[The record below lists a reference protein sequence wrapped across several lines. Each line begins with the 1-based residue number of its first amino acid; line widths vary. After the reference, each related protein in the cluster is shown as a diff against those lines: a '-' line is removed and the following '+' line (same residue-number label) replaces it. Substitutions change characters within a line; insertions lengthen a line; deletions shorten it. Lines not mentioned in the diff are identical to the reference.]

1 MIWCVEDDP
10 AIRDIEV
17 YALSSVGFE
26 AKGFCDGASFL
37 SALKNEK
44 VPPELIVLDV
54 MLPGT
59 DGMELLRRLKAS
71 ETYKNIPVVMAT
83 AKSAE
88 YDKIQGLD
96 GGADY
101 YVTKPFGVMEFISC
115 IKAVLRRT
123 GAEKSENLLRI
134 GGLSVNTDEHTVTAD
149 GERITLT
156 YKEFELLRLFITHI
170 GKAFTRDN
178 LFAKVWGMDYCG
190 ETRTVDMHIKTLREK
205 LGKYGGL
212 IKTVRGVGYRMEADE
227 TNGGKEENKLLDD

>member
-37 SALKNEK
+37 SALKSEK
-44 VPPELIVLDV
+44 VQPELIVLDV

-59 DGMELLRRLKAS
+59 DGMQLLGRLKAS
-71 ETYKNIPVVMAT
+71 ETYKSIPVVMAT

-101 YVTKPFGVMEFISC
+101 YITKPFGVMEFISC
-115 IKAVLRRT
+115 IKAVLRRAGT
-123 GAEKSENLLRI
+123 EKNENLLRV
-134 GGLSVNTDEHTVTAD
+134 GGLTVNTNERTVTAD

-156 YKEFELLRLFITHI
+156 YKEFELLRLFLTHI

-178 LFAKVWGMDYCG
+178 LFAEVWGMDYCG

-212 IKTVRGVGYRMEADE
+212 IKTVRGVGYRMEAE
-227 TNGGKEENKLLDD
+227 TKNGGEETDELIND

>member
-17 YALSSVGFE
+17 YALSSVGFV

-37 SALKNEK
+37 SALKSEK
-44 VPPELIVLDV
+44 VLPELIVLDV

-59 DGMELLRRLKAS
+59 DGMQLLGRLKAS
-71 ETYKNIPVVMAT
+71 ETYKSIPVVMAT

-101 YVTKPFGVMEFISC
+101 YITKPFGVMEFISC
-115 IKAVLRRT
+115 IKAVLRRAGT
-123 GAEKSENLLRI
+123 EKNENLLRV
-134 GGLSVNTDEHTVTAD
+134 GGLTVNTNEHTVTAD

-156 YKEFELLRLFITHI
+156 YKEFELLRLFLTHI

-178 LFAKVWGMDYCG
+178 LFAEVWGMDYCG

-212 IKTVRGVGYRMEADE
+212 IKTVRGVGYRMEAK
-227 TNGGKEENKLLDD
+227 TKNGGKETNELIND

>member
-10 AIRDIEV
+10 TIRDIEV

-37 SALKNEK
+37 SALKSEK
-44 VPPELIVLDV
+44 VLPELIVLDV

-59 DGMELLRRLKAS
+59 DGMQLLGRLKAS
-71 ETYKNIPVVMAT
+71 ETYKTN
-83 AKSAE
+83 
-88 YDKIQGLD
+88 
-96 GGADY
+96 
-101 YVTKPFGVMEFISC
+101 
-115 IKAVLRRT
+115 
-123 GAEKSENLLRI
+123 
-134 GGLSVNTDEHTVTAD
+134 EHTVTAD

-156 YKEFELLRLFITHI
+156 YKEFELLRLFLTHI

-178 LFAKVWGMDYCG
+178 LFAEVWGMDYCG

-212 IKTVRGVGYRMEADE
+212 IKTVRGVGYRMEAE
-227 TNGGKEENKLLDD
+227 TKNGGKETNELIND